1 MLWVDVSI
9 IAQSLLAAVT
19 DCSSKAPTKKDRAS
33 LFAFFSRLIIIVLT
47 LASRVFANAAD
58 DYLTFSEY
66 I

>member
-1 MLWVDVSI
+1 
-9 IAQSLLAAVT
+9 
-19 DCSSKAPTKKDRAS
+19 
-33 LFAFFSRLIIIVLT
+33 LIIIVLT